1 MDEQMISKR
10 SEQYTKTVQI
20 GERIGKRLNRLAGLL
35 AYAKT
40 PVAVPARARAA

>member
-10 SEQYTKTVQI
+10 NEQYTKSVQI

-40 PVAVPARARAA
+40 AAAPVVRPRHA

>member
-10 SEQYTKTVQI
+10 NEQYVKSVQI
-20 GERIGKRLNRLAGLL
+20 GERIGRRLNRLARLL

-40 PVAVPARARAA
+40 APVPVRTRPA

>member
-10 SEQYTKTVQI
+10 REQYIKTVQI

-40 PVAVPARARAA
+40 AATAPVRPRHA

>member
-10 SEQYTKTVQI
+10 SEQYSKSVQI

-40 PVAVPARARAA
+40 AVATPARARAA

>member
-20 GERIGKRLNRLAGLL
+20 GERIGKRLNRLAGLP
-35 AYAKT
+35 AYAKSAAAAPT
-40 PVAVPARARAA
+40 RTGVA